1 MALMQYQGQGVQYQY
16 NGQYNVP
23 GGHPAGGDDDD
34 DDDENDVNDYDV
46 YDKDDEV
53 AEHIFFWLG
62 QLLQLAP

>member
-1 MALMQYQGQGVQYQY
+1 M
-16 NGQYNVP
+16 P
-23 GGHPAGGDDDD
+23 GSISRLCAKIISFAGGDDDD

-62 QLLQLAP
+62 QLLDLFWS